1 MLRVVHYGSKE
12 PCLDDLHCLN
22 SFILIPMKTFPFH
35 GIPSLLLVT
44 VISFLLPSCVF
55 FHDTV
60 AFNALGKMPAI
71 KTPIPRVEIDTN
83 ISVAT
88 LVGGTVKSRKPYD
101 IRVYYM
107 DHTFTFATMEITALT
122 VTYAD
127 GFNDPSSVSLKVP
140 MRFQSTVYESYNSMA
155 GGAVVVNKSRILDAH
170 LSDTIQRDE
179 PFTLSIKGRFTSLVT
194 SSIMSRSPDR
204 WACYYTASGP
214 MMDRSKSVLKLA
226 LNRAGPLESRLQCGF
241 PRRALQGCFGHAL

>member
-1 MLRVVHYGSKE
+1 MLERSTLVE
-12 PCLDDLHCLN
+12 
-22 SFILIPMKTFPFH
+22 FIFLIPMKTQKFI

-60 AFNALGKMPAI
+60 AFNALGKMPAV
-71 KTPIPRVEIDTN
+71 KTPVPKVEIDTK
-83 ISVAT
+83 ITVGT
-88 LVGGTVKSRKPYD
+88 LLGGSVKSHKPYD
-101 IRVYYM
+101 IRLYYM
-107 DHTFTFATMEITALT
+107 DDTFTFATFEITALT

-127 GFNDPSSVSLKVP
+127 GSNDPGAALLKLP

-179 PFTLSIKGRFTSLVT
+179 PFTLSIKGQFIKDNGTIIPFKITEKYDMTRDKRTES
-194 SSIMSRSPDR
+194 
-204 WACYYTASGP
+204 WADFVSG
-214 MMDRSKSVLKLA
+214 
-226 LNRAGPLESRLQCGF
+226 C
-241 PRRALQGCFGHAL
+241 

>member
-1 MLRVVHYGSKE
+1 
-12 PCLDDLHCLN
+12 
-22 SFILIPMKTFPFH
+22 MKTFPFH

-60 AFNALGKMPAI
+60 AFNALGKMPAV
-71 KTPIPRVEIDTN
+71 KTPVPKVEIDTN
-83 ISVAT
+83 ITVAS
-88 LVGGTVKSRKPYD
+88 LMGGSVKSRKPYD
-101 IRVYYM
+101 ILVYYM
-107 DHTFTFATMEITALT
+107 DHTFTFATMEITTLT

>member
-1 MLRVVHYGSKE
+1 MLRVVHYGTKE
-12 PCLDDLHCLN
+12 SCLKDLHCLN

-44 VISFLLPSCVF
+44 AISFLLPSCVF

-60 AFNALGKMPAI
+60 AFNGLGKMPAV
-71 KTPIPRVEIDTN
+71 KTPVPKVEIDTN
-83 ISVAT
+83 ITVGT
-88 LVGGTVKSRKPYD
+88 LLGGSVKSHKPYN
-101 IRVYYM
+101 IRLYYM
-107 DHTFTFATMEITALT
+107 DDTFTFATIEITALT

-127 GFNDPSSVSLKVP
+127 GSNDPGAALLKLP

-179 PFTLSIKGRFTSLVT
+179 PFTLSIKGQFIKDNGTIIPFKITEKYDMTRDKRTES
-194 SSIMSRSPDR
+194 
-204 WACYYTASGP
+204 WADFVSG
-214 MMDRSKSVLKLA
+214 
-226 LNRAGPLESRLQCGF
+226 C
-241 PRRALQGCFGHAL
+241 